1 MHALF
6 HVHCDFDFSFF
17 LLSIISLLIRAGTS
31 ILNVFVFLSLNGI
44 CSDGIDICL
53 ICTSENGHLEVVKY
67 LHEECHANVEAKDKY
82 GRTPI
87 ICASQSGHLEVV
99 KYLHEECHAD
109 VEAKDNNGY
118 TSIIRALLRL

>member
-44 CSDGIDICL
+44 CSGGIDICL
-53 ICTSENGHLEVVKY
+53 VL
-67 LHEECHANVEAKDKY
+67 
-82 GRTPI
+82 
-87 ICASQSGHLEVV
+87 ASARGHLEVV

-109 VEAKDNNGY
+109 VTDEAISRAKNDE
-118 TSIIRALLRL
+118 IRRYLQSKR